1 MDSKTKLFY
10 SMQRVMNDMLIH
22 DESIKPIAFIEV
34 AKLLAEIGQ
43 EQVEPEL
50 LETTSSYSDM
60 TMGKAMFQ
68 AIHHESQILI
78 STRHYNHEPK
88 ISLIKNTKES
98 LFHALLGYLYFFS
111 NQPKE
116 AA

>member
-43 EQVEPEL
+43 EKVEPEL

-68 AIHHESQILI
+68 AIHHESQILL
-78 STRHYNHEPK
+78 STRHYNAEPTVR
-88 ISLIKNTKES
+88 LINNTKES
-98 LFHALLGYLYFFS
+98 LFHAFLGYLATTN
-111 NQPKE
+111 NQTT
-116 AA
+116 